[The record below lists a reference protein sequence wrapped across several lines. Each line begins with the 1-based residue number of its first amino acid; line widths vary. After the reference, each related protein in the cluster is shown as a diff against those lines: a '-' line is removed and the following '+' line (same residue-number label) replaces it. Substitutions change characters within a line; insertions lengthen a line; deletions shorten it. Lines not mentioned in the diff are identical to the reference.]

1 MTRLTNPER
10 VEKEARL
17 QEAIAA
23 VERGEKTPYR
33 AVIDFNVQKQ
43 TLYNRLNRKL
53 PRNKAHEQEQILT
66 NAEEKEL
73 VRWITRL
80 TFTGYPPRPVTLRE
94 MVEEIRKRRVREST
108 PTIMRNNES
117 NPIGQQWLY
126 RFLRRHPELAN
137 VKPRGID
144 SVRVKDTSPERLAK
158 WFKDLETV
166 IGEYKIVPE

>member
-43 TLYNRLNRKL
+43 TLYNRLNGKL

-73 VRWITRL
+73 VLHRSSHLHWLSR
-80 TFTGYPPRPVTLRE
+80 
-94 MVEEIRKRRVREST
+94 ST
-108 PTIMRNNES
+108 CYLMRNSGRNLKMTR
-117 NPIGQQWLY
+117 P
-126 RFLRRHPELAN
+126 
-137 VKPRGID
+137 
-144 SVRVKDTSPERLAK
+144 
-158 WFKDLETV
+158 
-166 IGEYKIVPE
+166 

>member
-43 TLYNRLNRKL
+43 TLYNRLNGKL

-80 TFTGYPPRPVTLRE
+80 TFTGYPPRPVYLTRNG
-94 MVEEIRKRRVREST
+94 RRNQK
-108 PTIMRNNES
+108 PTRPRI
-117 NPIGQQWLY
+117 
-126 RFLRRHPELAN
+126 HPHHH
-137 VKPRGID
+137 
-144 SVRVKDTSPERLAK
+144 AK
-158 WFKDLETV
+158 Q
-166 IGEYKIVPE
+166 